1 VVFFWNFISTK
12 NWVFNQIVRPTF
24 RQSTKKEKMSKMKHH
39 VDNCSIIIKLKL
51 PLKLRV
57 LYGSF
62 NCSLLPMEVTGA
74 LKDEKI

>member
-1 VVFFWNFISTK
+1 
-12 NWVFNQIVRPTF
+12 
-24 RQSTKKEKMSKMKHH
+24 MKHQ
-39 VDNCSIIIKLKL
+39 VDNCSINIKLKL

-62 NCSLLPMEVTGA
+62 NCSLLPLEVMGE